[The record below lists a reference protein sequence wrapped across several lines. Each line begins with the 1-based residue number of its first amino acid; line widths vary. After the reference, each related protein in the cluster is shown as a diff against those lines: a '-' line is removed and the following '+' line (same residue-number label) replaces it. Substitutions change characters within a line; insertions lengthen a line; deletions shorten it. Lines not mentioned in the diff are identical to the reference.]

1 MLSFSV
7 LSRVLSLQFLY
18 FCFSLQRLKWTGW
31 SGGGQHGGRGV
42 GVGVE
47 DVQDVGGDVVN
58 DIGGDGGGG
67 HFKL

>member
-1 MLSFSV
+1 MLSFLFYEESF
-7 LSRVLSLQFLY
+7 QFLY

-47 DVQDVGGDVVN
+47 EDVVN